1 MQDFGGDTGSIYD
14 NDLAIIKL
22 NSPLVF
28 GNEIS
33 PACLPESSF
42 AAEEQ
47 GTIVKAVV
55 SGWGK
60 SKSGKYCVQFEN
72 FMDNFLDN
80 VGETFGNAFADS
92 FTDTFGDILWHTFR
106 DTFVDT
112 LWGHFCEHFL
122 QDNSTDNLL
131 DN

>member
-1 MQDFGGDTGSIYD
+1 MNIQYCYNPCFQLQDFGGDTGSIYD

-28 GNEIS
+28 GNDVS

-42 AAEEQ
+42 APEGQ

-60 SKSGKYCVQFEN
+60 SETGNYCVQFES
-72 FMDNFLDN
+72 FMDNFVDN
-80 VGETFGNAFADS
+80 IGGTFWDTFA
-92 FTDTFGDILWHTFR
+92 DTFGDIL
-106 DTFVDT
+106 
-112 LWGHFCEHFL
+112 
-122 QDNSTDNLL
+122 
-131 DN
+131 

>member
-1 MQDFGGDTGSIYD
+1 MNIQHCHNPCFQLQDFGGDTGSIYD

-28 GNEIS
+28 GNDIS
-33 PACLPESSF
+33 PVCLPESSF

-60 SKSGKYCVQFEN
+60 SETGKYCAQFEK
-72 FMDNFLDN
+72 FMDNFVDN
-80 VGETFGNAFADS
+80 VGETFG
-92 FTDTFGDILWHTFR
+92 DTFGVKFR
-106 DTFVDT
+106 DTFGETFGDV
-112 LWGHFCEHFL
+112 
-122 QDNSTDNLL
+122 S
-131 DN
+131 

>member
-1 MQDFGGDTGSIYD
+1 MSTVKFCKNEIKYCHNPCFQLQDFGGDTGSIYD

-80 VGETFGNAFADS
+80 VGETWEHFCRLFC
-92 FTDTFGDILWHTFR
+92 
-106 DTFVDT
+106 
-112 LWGHFCEHFL
+112 GHF
-122 QDNSTDNLL
+122 
-131 DN
+131 

>member
-47 GTIVKAVV
+47 ETMVKAVV

-60 SKSGKYCVQFEN
+60 SKAGKYCVQFEN

-80 VGETFGNAFADS
+80 VGESFGNTFA
-92 FTDTFGDILWHTFR
+92 
-106 DTFVDT
+106 DTFVNT
-112 LWGHFCEHFL
+112 LCETIQLTIYATIRGTFF
-122 QDNSTDNLL
+122 
-131 DN
+131 

>member
-1 MQDFGGDTGSIYD
+1 MNIQYCYNPCFQLQDFGGDTGSIYD

-28 GNEIS
+28 GNDIS

-42 AAEEQ
+42 APEGQ

-60 SKSGKYCVQFEN
+60 SETGNYCVQFES
-72 FMDNFLDN
+72 FMDNFVDN
-80 VGETFGNAFADS
+80 IGGTFWDTFEDTFG
-92 FTDTFGDILWHTFR
+92 DTFGDIL
-106 DTFVDT
+106 
-112 LWGHFCEHFL
+112 
-122 QDNSTDNLL
+122 
-131 DN
+131 